1 MINYTIQVML
11 FQALFLAVYDFF
23 LKKETFFKWNRLY
36 LLGTP
41 FLAFIIPLLKFESF
55 TNTVP
60 QEYIVQL
67 PTVIINPQ
75 AVLETTVKTPSSLI
89 NLTTVFYAGIVL
101 FILLFFVRLFKIVK
115 LINTHKVIN
124 KNTYKLVLLNEKQS
138 AFSFFNFIFIHKSFL
153 EKEDLQIIKHE
164 LVHCKQYHSVDLL
177 LFEILKIAMWFN
189 PLVYVFQ
196 HRITV
201 LHEYI
206 SDAEVVKEV
215 DKKSYFNKLLAE
227 TFNVEHISFINQFYK
242 QSLIK
247 KRIAMITKNK
257 SQKMKQL
264 KYLLLIPLL
273 FSMLLY
279 MSCTKG
285 VEFELE
291 DVENALNKENVIS
304 DGKYFEGKNGKMFLG
319 TSLAGKEV
327 MYEDFTE
334 KEKDLFD
341 KFSDK
346 DFPNLEMKIVI
357 DTNGDRVLFLK
368 TNFKSVSTQKTYEYE
383 KGEDVPFSVIDEV
396 PVFPGCEGSK
406 EQLKECLQE
415 KITEHISVNFN
426 SDLANDLN
434 LQPGVK
440 RIFVLFKIDKDGTIT
455 DVQAR
460 APHQSLADE
469 AIRVVN
475 SLPKMIPGKQRGEVV
490 GVKYSLPIAFKVE

>member
-1 MINYTIQVML
+1 
-11 FQALFLAVYDFF
+11 
-23 LKKETFFKWNRLY
+23 
-36 LLGTP
+36 
-41 FLAFIIPLLKFESF
+41 
-55 TNTVP
+55 
-60 QEYIVQL
+60 
-67 PTVIINPQ
+67 
-75 AVLETTVKTPSSLI
+75 
-89 NLTTVFYAGIVL
+89 
-101 FILLFFVRLFKIVK
+101 
-115 LINTHKVIN
+115 
-124 KNTYKLVLLNEKQS
+124 
-138 AFSFFNFIFIHKSFL
+138 
-153 EKEDLQIIKHE
+153 
-164 LVHCKQYHSVDLL
+164 
-177 LFEILKIAMWFN
+177 
-189 PLVYVFQ
+189 VYVFQ

-257 SQKMKQL
+257 SKKMKQL

-334 KEKDLFD
+334 KEKDLYD

-368 TNFKSVSTQKTYEYE
+368 TNFKSVTTQKIYEYE
-383 KGEDVPFSVIDEV
+383 KGEDVPFSIIDEV
-396 PVFPGCEGSK
+396 PVFPGCEGTQEELRK
-406 EQLKECLQE
+406 CLQE
-415 KITEHISVNFN
+415 KITEYVNVNFN
-426 SDLANDLN
+426 SDLANELG
-434 LQPGVK
+434 LQQGVK

-469 AIRVVN
+469 AIRVIE
-475 SLPKMIPGKQRGEVV
+475 SLPTMVPGKQKGEVV